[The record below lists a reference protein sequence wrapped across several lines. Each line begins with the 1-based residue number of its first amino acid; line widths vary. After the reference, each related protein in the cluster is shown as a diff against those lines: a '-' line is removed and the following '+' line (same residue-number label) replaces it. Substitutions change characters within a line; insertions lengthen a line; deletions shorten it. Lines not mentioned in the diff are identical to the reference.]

1 MTEENGQGEPPDD
14 ARDDRGAMGFME
26 ATIALSDLG
35 AKFGAI
41 PHPMRPINELPPDSM
56 WAPVDAAQQ
65 TIGEQ
70 VARAAG
76 AVHARAAALS
86 VNNAREAVEYGR
98 QHAIPVPQRII
109 ERAQS
114 SQDG

>member
-1 MTEENGQGEPPDD
+1 MTDKNEQAGTPDD
-14 ARDDRGAMGFME
+14 ARYDRGAMDFIE

-35 AKFGAI
+35 ARFAAT
-41 PHPMRPINELPPDSM
+41 PHPTRQAQELPPDSM
-56 WAPVDAAQQ
+56 WAPVEEAHQ

-86 VNNAREAVEYGR
+86 IDNAREAVEYAQ
-98 QHAIPVPQRII
+98 QHGIPVPQRII
-109 ERAQS
+109 ERAQAS
-114 SQDG
+114 RDD